1 MAVIDPKL
9 VLKTYLSRAIAG
21 ERLSDAAI
29 TAIAK
34 RLAELDY
41 EAEYEGNEGYFQE
54 HARAII
60 DELGGKR

>member
-1 MAVIDPKL
+1 MDIDPKL

-21 ERLSDAAI
+21 ERLSDAAV

-41 EAEYEGNEGYFQE
+41 EAEYEGNEAYFQE
-54 HARAII
+54 YASAII